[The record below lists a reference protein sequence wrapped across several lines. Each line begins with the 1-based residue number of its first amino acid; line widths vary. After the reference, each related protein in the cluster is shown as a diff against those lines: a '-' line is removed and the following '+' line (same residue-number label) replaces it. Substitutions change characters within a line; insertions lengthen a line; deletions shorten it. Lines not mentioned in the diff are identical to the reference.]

1 MTPEGLEKLY
11 KERRLLKEL
20 LSLDR
25 ERYSHLDHR
34 IQELKTIINS
44 EFAAIP
50 NSQVQFSIFDLE
62 LSNRIQNFGK
72 NYLKESLKKS

>member
-1 MTPEGLEKLY
+1 MNAERLEKLY

-25 ERYSHLDHR
+25 ERYSHLTPR

-44 EFAAIP
+44 EYAPIP
-50 NSQVQFSIFDLE
+50 NSQVQFAIFDLE
-62 LSNRIQNFGK
+62 LAKRIQEFGSD
-72 NYLKESLKKS
+72 YLKEALQES